1 VTNLLHDPQTA
12 RCFRAGETK
21 SYFVMVTMA
30 SDENNSTNK
39 HFRGV
44 WQADCYFQ
52 QLAWFDINLG
62 MKDEAE
68 MRIRRYIIQ
77 ACVPG
82 IIDRT
87 ESDGVT

>member
-1 VTNLLHDPQTA
+1 
-12 RCFRAGETK
+12 
-21 SYFVMVTMA
+21 MVTMA
-30 SDENNSTNK
+30 PDENNSTNK